1 MDFNEHS
8 EMTELAEINMT
19 PMVDVMLVLLIIF
32 MVTMPFVYQ
41 SVDVSVPELNTE
53 QTQQQ
58 SSHQVKITL
67 SGELYIDNMLTSRL
81 QLQRQLKHLA
91 QLKLKPDIN
100 INADKQVSYQ
110 QLIELMVLIQSSGL
124 ERIQFVTPIST
135 SSN

>member
-1 MDFNEHS
+1 
-8 EMTELAEINMT
+8 MTELAEINMT